1 MKSTI
6 FPLFLL
12 LAAAALPAQASPA
25 AQTPR
30 TPIPPSTGY
39 ALVRIA
45 LSGSEAARR
54 EAARK
59 LGASGDPAWIAPL
72 VDALFFLHADERE
85 PVLAA
90 LRALAG
96 EDPGPRYHDW
106 VELVGRRTGVV
117 PAPGYLDWKGQLFGR
132 IDPHYRALF
141 QPATPTLIRPE
152 EILWGGVHFEGIP
165 ALDEPP
171 HVPADAEHGLDEREQ
186 VFGLS
191 LGGEQR
197 AYPLRYV
204 SWHEVVNDTLGGKPV
219 AVTYSALCGSGIA
232 WSTKNPAKSP
242 AEGRHTFGTSGLL
255 YRSDKLMFDQATHTL
270 WLQITGEPVL
280 GPLAANPAPL
290 AMLPMT
296 LTTWGAWKKL
306 HPDTSVLQL
315 TAAFGARWG
324 YRYTP
329 GAADLARS
337 GVAFPV
343 WQRSRL
349 LEQGEP
355 VFGLR
360 LLDHAKAWPVTKVI
374 AEAVLNDRMGG
385 PENTDLVLLGDP
397 DSRAVR
403 AYRRTGHTFKA
414 GPDPGTLLD
423 EAGQPWR
430 VTEEALQPPA
440 GTEPAGAE
448 KTTPLPRLPGHVAFW
463 FAWFGFHPQTE
474 VWGIARPRS

>member
-1 MKSTI
+1 MKPGTI
-6 FPLFLL
+6 LPLFLL
-12 LAAAALPAQASPA
+12 LTAAALPAQA
-25 AQTPR
+25 PR
-30 TPIPPSTGY
+30 TPLSPSTGY
-39 ALVRIA
+39 ALARIA

-54 EAARK
+54 QAAGK
-59 LGASGDPAWIAPL
+59 LAASGDPAWIAPL

-90 LRALAG
+90 LRKLAG
-96 EDPGPRYHDW
+96 EDPGPRYQDW
-106 VELVGRRTGVV
+106 VELLGRRTGLV
-117 PAPGYLDWKGQLFGR
+117 PPAGYLDWKGQLFGR

-141 QPATPTLIRPE
+141 KPSAMTLLRPE
-152 EILWGGVHFEGIP
+152 EIVWGGVHFDGIP

-171 HVPADAEHGLDEREQ
+171 HVPADAEHALDEREE

-219 AVTYSALCGSGIA
+219 ALTYCALCRSGIA
-232 WSTKNPAKSP
+232 WSAKNLTG
-242 AEGRHTFGTSGLL
+242 GRHIFATSGLI
-255 YRSDKLMFDQATHTL
+255 YHSDKLMIDRATQTL

-290 AMLPMT
+290 TMLPLT
-296 LTTWGAWKKL
+296 LTTWGAWKRL
-306 HPDTSVLQL
+306 HPDTTVLQL

-329 GAADLARS
+329 GAADLARE

-349 LEQGEP
+349 LEQNEL
-355 VFGLR
+355 VFGVR
-360 LLDHAKAWPVTKVI
+360 VLDRAKAWPVNKI
-374 AEAVLNDRMGG
+374 IQEGVLNDRLGRQ
-385 PENTDLVLLGDP
+385 EDTNLVLLGDP

-414 GPDPGTLLD
+414 GPDPSTVLD
-423 EAGQPWR
+423 EAGRPWV
-430 VTEEALQPPA
+430 VTEESLLP
-440 GTEPAGAE
+440 PAGAE
-448 KTTPLPRLPGHVAFW
+448 DAKPLARLPGHVAFW

-474 VWGIARPRS
+474 VWGTP

>member
-1 MKSTI
+1 MEPGTI
-6 FPLFLL
+6 LPLCLL
-12 LAAAALPAQASPA
+12 LAAAALPAQA
-25 AQTPR
+25 PR
-30 TPIPPSTGY
+30 TPISPSTGY
-39 ALVRIA
+39 ALASIA

-54 EAARK
+54 QAAGK
-59 LGASGDPAWIAPL
+59 LAASGDPAWIAPL

-96 EDPGPRYHDW
+96 EDPGPRYQDW
-106 VELVGRRTGVV
+106 VELVGRRTSLV
-117 PAPGYLDWKGQLFGR
+117 PPPGYLDWKGQLFGR

-141 QPATPTLIRPE
+141 KPSAMALLRPE
-152 EILWGGVHFEGIP
+152 EIVWGGVHFDGIP

-171 HVPADAEHGLDEREQ
+171 HVAAGAEHALDEREE

-219 AVTYSALCGSGIA
+219 VLTYCALCRSGIV
-232 WSTKNPAKSP
+232 WSAKNLTG
-242 AEGRHTFGTSGLL
+242 GRHTFATSGLI
-255 YRSDKLMFDQATHTL
+255 YHSDKLMVDRATQTL

-290 AMLPMT
+290 IMLPMT
-296 LTTWGAWKKL
+296 LTTWGAWKRL
-306 HPDTSVLQL
+306 HPETTVLQL

-329 GAADLARS
+329 GAADLARE
-337 GVAFPV
+337 GVSFPV

-349 LEQGEP
+349 LEQNEL

-360 LLDHAKAWPVTKVI
+360 LLDRAKAWPINKI
-374 AEAVLNDRMGG
+374 IQEGVLNDRLSRQ
-385 PENTDLVLLGDP
+385 EDDDLVLLGDP

-414 GPDPGTLLD
+414 GPDPSTVLD
-423 EAGQPWR
+423 EAGRPWV
-430 VTEEALQPPA
+430 VTEESLQPPA
-440 GTEPAGAE
+440 GAE
-448 KTTPLPRLPGHVAFW
+448 NEKPLARLPGHVAFW
-463 FAWFGFHPQTE
+463 CAWFGFHPQTE
-474 VWGIARPRS
+474 VGGRP